1 MQFSVN
7 CGLPRQ
13 VGLVICTQHARL
25 MFTMRHTVR
34 ASNAAARAILL
45 HCAAPLAKDD
55 IDLYSYQDMA
65 NVYLHAYLTKIYVS
79 KDPYTST

>member
-1 MQFSVN
+1 
-7 CGLPRQ
+7 
-13 VGLVICTQHARL
+13 

-79 KDPYTST
+79 DGSLYLDIKANIVKTKDSRDRASEWR